1 MSAKTKTA
9 AGMTPPA
16 SSPDE
21 TAVRAATV
29 AAALESV
36 YGEQAEPPFVRYPLP
51 LGTLSAGAASQVAEL
66 MTRVSLPARMALVCE
81 LTLPTHPGGLP
92 ELVIAVPDALL
103 VPFQRLAEV
112 AGNVM
117 GTPQRG
123 PEAGVA
129 MALGACGRARLATL
143 QTKPPAVLATTTG
156 GGKARPPLLE
166 DVISETLGLLRM
178 AEKCGSDPDFIF
190 GESSPVWML
199 FLSVG
204 NRLEEAY
211 KAAMETNRR
220 ERGAMPKSL
229 AVQVVETGAVV
240 SPAWEGAES

>member
-21 TAVRAATV
+21 TAMRAATV

-36 YGEQAEPPFVRYPLP
+36 YGDLAEPPFVRYPLP

-92 ELVIAVPDALL
+92 ELVVAVPEALL
-103 VPFQRLAEV
+103 VPFQRLAQA

-123 PEAGVA
+123 PEAGLA

-143 QTKPPAVLATTTG
+143 QTKPPAVLATTN
-156 GGKARPPLLE
+156 GGKAQPPELSE
-166 DVISETLGLLRM
+166 VISETLGLLRM
-178 AEKCGSDPDFIF
+178 AEKCSSDPDWIF
-190 GESSPVWML
+190 GQHSPVWLL

-211 KAAMETNRR
+211 KAETETKWRKREAMQ
-220 ERGAMPKSL
+220 KSP